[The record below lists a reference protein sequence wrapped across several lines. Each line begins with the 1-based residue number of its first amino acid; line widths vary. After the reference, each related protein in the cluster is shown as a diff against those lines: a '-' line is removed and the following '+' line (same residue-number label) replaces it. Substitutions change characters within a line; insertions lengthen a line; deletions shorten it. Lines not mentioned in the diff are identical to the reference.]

1 MWSFAAPFDP
11 LLWVLILAAT
21 AVTSGL
27 YLVIEAKRNQ
37 VDIRPGAKVPEKVG
51 NILYLGYAQFTGGGG
66 FAPETGFGK
75 GLLLSYSFLIMLLVS
90 AYTANLATFLIQQA
104 VSGLDSLQDA
114 VDQGVGVCVYD
125 GTAPHEWLVSAYPK
139 ANIVPIAS
147 GGAWAGLADED
158 VACDVALG
166 GRLNFNFALQDAGLN
181 PECELAQ
188 VGTNSERMF
197 TAGWMAGV
205 DYNDRCSSLLIDVL
219 SYWLL
224 ELETDGVIAERVAE
238 MMGTV
243 ASQTCSGEPPEDG
256 ALDVMDMGG
265 IFILHG
271 IMCAACAAGYFGL
284 QFYNAKCAGVGDALE
299 SGEEA
304 DDRPATKTDVAHI
317 NDKFA
322 KVDARL
328 DALVAALA
336 GKDVAAGER
345 LMPPPM
351 SAAAADGS
359 LPPITGPGAKYA
371 DAAPRATL
379 EPIGERRVVDARAPS
394 DSARCCAINL

>member
-1 MWSFAAPFDP
+1 MPN
-11 LLWVLILAAT
+11 
-21 AVTSGL
+21 
-27 YLVIEAKRNQ
+27 VIR
-37 VDIRPGAKVPEKVG
+37 
-51 NILYLGYAQFTGGGG
+51 
-66 FAPETGFGK
+66 
-75 GLLLSYSFLIMLLVS
+75 
-90 AYTANLATFLIQQA
+90 
-104 VSGLDSLQDA
+104 
-114 VDQGVGVCVYD
+114 
-125 GTAPHEWLVSAYPK
+125 
-139 ANIVPIAS
+139 
-147 GGAWAGLADED
+147 
-158 VACDVALG
+158 
-166 GRLNFNFALQDAGLN
+166 
-181 PECELAQ
+181 
-188 VGTNSERMF
+188 
-197 TAGWMAGV
+197 
-205 DYNDRCSSLLIDVL
+205 
-219 SYWLL
+219 
-224 ELETDGVIAERVAE
+224 AERVAE

-243 ASQTCSGEPPEDG
+243 ASQTCTGEPQEDG
-256 ALDVMDMGG
+256 ALDVKDMGG

-345 LMPPPM
+345 LMPPSM

-379 EPIGERRVVDARAPS
+379 EPIGERRVVDARVPS

>member
-1 MWSFAAPFDP
+1 MEKIGNCSPNLKDTMDFCDD
-11 LLWVLILAAT
+11 
-21 AVTSGL
+21 
-27 YLVIEAKRNQ
+27 LV
-37 VDIRPGAKVPEKVG
+37 
-51 NILYLGYAQFTGGGG
+51 
-66 FAPETGFGK
+66 
-75 GLLLSYSFLIMLLVS
+75 
-90 AYTANLATFLIQQA
+90 
-104 VSGLDSLQDA
+104 
-114 VDQGVGVCVYD
+114 
-125 GTAPHEWLVSAYPK
+125 
-139 ANIVPIAS
+139 
-147 GGAWAGLADED
+147 
-158 VACDVALG
+158 VALG

-188 VGTNSERMF
+188 VGTNSERTY

-284 QFYNAKCAGVGDALE
+284 QSYNAKCARVGDALE
-299 SGEEA
+299 GGEEA

-371 DAAPRATL
+371 AP
-379 EPIGERRVVDARAPS
+379 
-394 DSARCCAINL
+394 